1 MSQPRV
7 AYLAMAVF
15 GCLAIGPNPAVRGA
29 QSDQREPLGISLLQL
44 IATPTAFEGKRVRVV
59 GFLRFEF
66 EGDALYLHREDFEHR
81 ITKNAVWLDIQ
92 RTPEQGNL
100 SGSYVLVE
108 ATFDDEGLG
117 HGGLFSGTLRRVSR
131 LQRWPPRNSEPGD
144 R

>member
-1 MSQPRV
+1 VSQPRV

-15 GCLAIGPNPAVRGA
+15 GCLTVGANPEVRGA
-29 QSDQREPLGISLLQL
+29 QPDQGEALGVSLLQL
-44 IATPTAFEGKRVRVV
+44 VATPTVFDGKRVRVV

-66 EGDALYLHREDFEHR
+66 EGDALYLHREDFDHR
-81 ITKNAVWLDIQ
+81 ITKNAVWLDVQ
-92 RTPEQGNL
+92 KTPEQGSF

-108 ATFDDEGLG
+108 ATFDAEGLG

-131 LQRWPPRNSEPGD
+131 LQQWPPRNSDSGD